1 MKKRGRPYVY
11 SSTVILRCFI
21 VRLWFRLDSNNALHE
36 FLGMDYVY
44 NKKIMKACGL
54 TRIPDRRTF
63 DRRLKT
69 ISTDIKE
76 RIATMASLLIHEKMI
91 DPYIVAIDSTLLKA
105 KGHLWHKSS
114 MENGIVPR
122 SGIDTDAR
130 WGFSH
135 TKGWVF
141 GYKLHVI
148 SSTGLTIVPLVADF
162 TTGNVQ
168 DNQMYNPMISSI
180 TTTTIPEEK
189 MCYMIGDSGYDD
201 QKLYDLSINRGF
213 ELICPVHR
221 YEHTPADRLELIQFY
236 ESELGQA
243 IYSWRS
249 KSIEPLIEHIKSVFR
264 IDPLPVRGY
273 QKAAGIVLLSVLL
286 YQILVYYNYKTRRS
300 QEPKA
305 IKHMLC
311 S

>member
-1 MKKRGRPYVY
+1 MQGGD
-11 SSTVILRCFI
+11 SVI
-21 VRLWFRLDSNNALHE
+21 
-36 FLGMDYVY
+36 
-44 NKKIMKACGL
+44 
-54 TRIPDRRTF
+54 
-63 DRRLKT
+63 
-69 ISTDIKE
+69 
-76 RIATMASLLIHEKMI
+76 
-91 DPYIVAIDSTLLKA
+91 
-105 KGHLWHKSS
+105 
-114 MENGIVPR
+114 
-122 SGIDTDAR
+122 
-130 WGFSH
+130 H

-141 GYKLHVI
+141 GYKLHMI
-148 SSTGLTIVPLVADF
+148 SSTGLTTIVPLAADF

-168 DNQMYNPMISSI
+168 DNQMYNPMTSSMTT
-180 TTTTIPEEK
+180 TTTTIPDEK
-189 MCYMIGDSGYDD
+189 ICYMIGDCGYDD

-213 ELICPVHR
+213 ELICPVQR
-221 YEHTPADRLELIQFY
+221 YEHTTPADRLELIQFY

-249 KSIEPLIEHIKSVFR
+249 KSIEPLIEHLKSVFR

-286 YQILVYYNYKTRRS
+286 YQILVYYNYETRRN

>member
-1 MKKRGRPYVY
+1 MKRRRRGRPYVY
-11 SSTVILRCFI
+11 SPTIILRCFI

-36 FLGMDYVY
+36 FLELSYPY
-44 NKKIMKACGL
+44 NKKIMKRCGL
-54 TRIPDRRTF
+54 TQIPDRRTF

-69 ISTDIKE
+69 ISIDIKE
-76 RIATMASLLIHEKMI
+76 RIAIMTRLFVCEKMI

-105 KGHLWHKSS
+105 KGHVWHKSS
-114 MENGIVPR
+114 MNKGIVPR

-135 TKGWVF
+135 TKGWIF
-141 GYKLHVI
+141 GYKLHLI
-148 SSTGLTIVPLVADF
+148 SSTGSTIVPLAADF
-162 TTGNVQ
+162 TTANVQ
-168 DNQMYNPMISSI
+168 DNQLYNPMTASFSLF
-180 TTTTIPEEK
+180 TEET
-189 MCYMIGDSGYDD
+189 YFMIGDSGYDD

-213 ELICPVHR
+213 ELVCPVQR
-221 YEHTPADRLELIQFY
+221 YVNTSTKRLHLIEFY

-273 QKAAGIVLLSVLL
+273 QNAAGIVLLSVLL

-300 QEPKA
+300 QRPKA